1 MNLIVLCFG
10 KSILAKQK
18 SNNVPEGQS
27 QREVVNMFLAFSTRR
42 HNNKL
47 QSQSRAKH
55 IIHTWPMF
63 TVGLQKYS
71 ANDRSAGSEVNAEIV
86 SGCKTNQPITNISK
100 MTKIIFFTL
109 QTVIH
114 AVLRN
119 PTHFFHAMIPQN
131 PRLHK
136 FARASSMCSAQKL
149 HETFCT
155 SEHSH

>member
-1 MNLIVLCFG
+1 M
-10 KSILAKQK
+10 
-18 SNNVPEGQS
+18 PEGRP
-27 QREVVNMFLAFSTRR
+27 QRWVVRMFLALSTGR

-47 QSQSRAKH
+47 QSWSRAKH

-86 SGCKTNQPITNISK
+86 SGYRTNQPITNISK

-109 QTVIH
+109 QTVTY

-131 PRLHK
+131 PRLCE

-149 HETFCT
+149 HEAFCT
-155 SEHSH
+155 REHELLT